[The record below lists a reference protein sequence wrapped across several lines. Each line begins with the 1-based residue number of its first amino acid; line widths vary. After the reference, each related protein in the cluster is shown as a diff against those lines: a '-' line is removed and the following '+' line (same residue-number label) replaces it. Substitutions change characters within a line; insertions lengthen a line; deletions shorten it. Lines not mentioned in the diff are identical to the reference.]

1 MITKN
6 GIELNIK
13 ESKFN
18 FVINETKFYFSSE
31 LYMNKFKNEY
41 KTFIDMETIKLK
53 NKYKFNIR
61 ADLMLLLEFY
71 KRIEKR
77 GFYIKNLSNNQEITE
92 NTSFNLIINE

>member
-18 FVINETKFYFSSE
+18 LVINETKFYFSSE

-41 KTFIDMETIKLK
+41 KIYIDMETIKLK
-53 NKYKFNIR
+53 NKYKFNIK
-61 ADLMLLLEFY
+61 ADLMLLLAFY

-77 GFYIKNLSNNQEITE
+77 GFYIKNLANNQEITE
-92 NTSFNLIINE
+92 NTSFSLFINE

>member
-18 FVINETKFYFSSE
+18 FTVNEIKFYFSSE

-41 KTFIDMETIKLK
+41 QTFIDMETIKLK
-53 NKYKFNIR
+53 NKYKVNIK
-61 ADLMLLLEFY
+61 ADVMLMISFY

-77 GFYIKNLSNNQEITE
+77 GFYIMNLKTMTEINDTFV
-92 NTSFNLIINE
+92 FNIII

>member
-18 FVINETKFYFSSE
+18 LVINEIKFYFSSE

-53 NKYKFNIR
+53 NKYKFDIK
-61 ADLMLLLEFY
+61 ADILLL
-71 KRIEKR
+71 
-77 GFYIKNLSNNQEITE
+77 LS
-92 NTSFNLIINE
+92 

>member
-18 FVINETKFYFSSE
+18 LVINEIKFYFSSE

-53 NKYKFNIR
+53 NKYKFDIK
-61 ADLMLLLEFY
+61 ADILLLLSFY
-71 KRIEKR
+71 KKIEKR
-77 GFYIKNLSNNQEITE
+77 GFYIKDLRNNHDISENMLFEII
-92 NTSFNLIINE
+92 LNE